1 MVAKPQYFTMLNLVR
16 NKLSAIVNIDAHA
29 IIQESLQDRA
39 IQEEMIRLNTLDQ
52 LFEKGENSLGIRLEL
67 EGGIYSQI
75 TINRKNQLGQPFDHV
90 TLKDTGEF
98 YQSFE
103 VIANTGETYAT
114 IKANSIKDGKD
125 ILDRWGV
132 EVIGLNVENTQWL
145 RNEIKNWIIER
156 IKQTYLA
163 A

>member
-1 MVAKPQYFTMLNLVR
+1 MTAKPQYFAMLKLVR
-16 NKLSAIVNIDAHA
+16 NKLSAIIQLDYHE
-29 IIQESLQDRA
+29 IIQQALQDKY
-39 IQEEMIRLNTLDQ
+39 IQDEIIRLNTLDQ
-52 LFEKGENSLGIRLEL
+52 LFDKGENSLGIRLEN

-75 TINRKNQLGQPFDHV
+75 TINRKSQLGQPFDHI
-90 TLKDTGEF
+90 TLKDTGAF

-132 EVIGLNVENTQWL
+132 EVIGLNPENTQWL

-156 IKQTYLA
+156 IKQEYQA